1 MKRRTFFHST
11 MACAA
16 AAWNAAGCGS
26 SMGSELPLT
35 EELRNALS
43 RFTGLP
49 GTPVYS
55 MDIEPGPELSA
66 WRMDYFADS
75 KVMIGS
81 AFKTFIVAA
90 CLQEIETG
98 RLSYGQLVE
107 INDDIRVNDSP
118 VFINLAGS
126 VQLRSLLDAITAYS
140 DNMAAD
146 AVMKQ
151 VGAERVRAFL
161 SAAGLS
167 STRIPDSVRIVESYL
182 AGAPLG
188 VDIGWDGIKALL
200 QGVFPGAPRPA
211 INDEVSIISTT
222 KDLVAFYK
230 GALRGDFFSRS
241 SSIIE
246 FKRLH
251 AGGDVT
257 FPPFPETLIYAK
269 EGEASWLGFHVK
281 CYAGQMILCGGTKV
295 TFAFA
300 LNWQG
305 PDADVEAIAKD
316 FAGAITDALVALKKY
331 FEGTPKA

>member
-1 MKRRTFFHST
+1 MERRKFFYS

-16 AAWNAAGCGS
+16 AALNAAGCGS
-26 SMGSELPLT
+26 SMGSELPLN
-35 EELRNALS
+35 EEFRNALS

-55 MDIEPGPELSA
+55 IDTEPGPGLPA

-81 AFKTFIVAA
+81 AFKTFIIAA
-90 CLQEIETG
+90 CLQEIEAG

-151 VGAERVRAFL
+151 VGSERVRAFL
-161 SAAGLS
+161 AAAGLS
-167 STRIPDSVRIVESYL
+167 STRIPDSIRIIESYL

-188 VDIGWDGIKALL
+188 VDIGWDGIKTLL

-211 INDEVSIISTT
+211 INDQVSIISTA
-222 KDLVAFYK
+222 KELVSYYK
-230 GALRGDFFSRS
+230 RTLQGDFFSKS
-241 SSIIE
+241 STLIG

-251 AGGDVT
+251 AGGNIT
-257 FPPFPETLIYAK
+257 FAAFPETPIYAK
-269 EGEASWLGFHVK
+269 LGNASWLEFHAL
-281 CYAGQMILCGGTKV
+281 CYAGQMILCRGAKV

-300 LNWQG
+300 VNWHG
-305 PDADVEAIAKD
+305 PDADVAAISGN
-316 FAGAITDALVALKKY
+316 FVGAITDTLTALKQHY
-331 FEGTPKA
+331 EGASKA